1 MGSDTALLEKT
12 LDPAAKAVDPVVPT
26 AQPKTYYFTC
36 YGSANPRKIAALA
49 AAKVL
54 LEGAIAAE
62 READGEAA
70 RAAVNA
76 GLVRRHYIVG
86 LIASG
91 EIATSAEDTE
101 LETMPPLL
109 GSMSIRQLQR
119 DERADFTAQTSL
131 VSRVRL
137 ARKRNIDTPVPPSFG
152 GSRARD
158 TVDFTVIDGRVSH
171 CVWAPSRNSATASH

>member
-1 MGSDTALLEKT
+1 MGTNTALLEKT
-12 LDPAAKAVDPVVPT
+12 LDPAAKAVDPAVPT

-36 YGSANPRKIAALA
+36 YGSANPRKLAALA

-62 READGEAA
+62 REAEGEAA

-91 EIATSAEDTE
+91 EIGTSTADTE
-101 LETMPPLL
+101 LETMPPLF

-119 DERADFTAQTSL
+119 DERADFGAQTSL
-131 VSRVRL
+131 VSKVRL
-137 ARKRNIDTPVPPSFG
+137 ARKRNTNAPVPASLG
-152 GSRARD
+152 GSRTRD

-171 CVWAPSRNSATASH
+171 CVWASSRNSASESH